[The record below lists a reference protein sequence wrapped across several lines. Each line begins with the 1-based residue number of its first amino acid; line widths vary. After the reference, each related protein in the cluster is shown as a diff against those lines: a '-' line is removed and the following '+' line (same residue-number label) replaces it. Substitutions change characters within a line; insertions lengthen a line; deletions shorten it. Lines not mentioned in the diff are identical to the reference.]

1 MICTER
7 RERGSVKKV
16 GPFCLPEFSNKSRQL
31 KGGCELWDPFYCFP
45 PTQKTLLFSLF
56 LFLLKILTN
65 LVTLALH
72 VLISLSSAYS
82 AKHGPNAD
90 VFCCCNFISSHHE
103 IPLLYIKNL
112 HTPHQHKQTRLPF
125 LFPRFLLNGSTSL
138 VIPNHQAGTF
148 PY

>member
-1 MICTER
+1 MRI
-7 RERGSVKKV
+7 V
-16 GPFCLPEFSNKSRQL
+16 GPI
-31 KGGCELWDPFYCFP
+31 
-45 PTQKTLLFSLF
+45 LLFSANPENLVILSLSLS

-82 AKHGPNAD
+82 AKHGPNAY
-90 VFCCCNFISSHHE
+90 VFCCCNFISSHQE
-103 IPLLYIKNL
+103 IPLLYIK
-112 HTPHQHKQTRLPF
+112 TYTHQHKQTRLPF

-148 PY
+148 TCWNLRILAVCVVMFSRGNRV

>member
-1 MICTER
+1 MRI
-7 RERGSVKKV
+7 V
-16 GPFCLPEFSNKSRQL
+16 GPI
-31 KGGCELWDPFYCFP
+31 
-45 PTQKTLLFSLF
+45 LLFSANPENLVILSLS

-148 PY
+148 TYWNLRILAVCVVMFSRGNRV